1 MGTHSLTART
11 EGSSF
16 SLRKHITRIMADTAA
31 ETTTPTTEAPVAEKS
46 AEAEGVPE
54 VASNGAAEE
63 STTTNG
69 EAVKETKE
77 AETTNGSTTEETNDA
92 NEEVPAASNGTTT
105 EAEEKKEESSSEAV
119 KRKAEGETEKLN
131 EAEEKLPAE

>member
-69 EAVKETKE
+69 EAVKEKKE
-77 AETTNGSTTEETNDA
+77 A
-92 NEEVPAASNGTTT
+92 
-105 EAEEKKEESSSEAV
+105 SSSEAV
-119 KRKAEGETEKLN
+119 KRKAEGETE
-131 EAEEKLPAE
+131 EEKEEVSAEKIAKL

>member
-1 MGTHSLTART
+1 MG

-16 SLRKHITRIMADTAA
+16 SLREHKTRIMADTAA

-46 AEAEGVPE
+46 AEAEAVPE

-69 EAVKETKE
+69 EAVKETEE
-77 AETTNGSTTEETNDA
+77 AETTNGSTAEETNDA
-92 NEEVPAASNGTTT
+92 SEEVPAASNGTTSNYP
-105 EAEEKKEESSSEAV
+105 ELDVKWYHDSS
-119 KRKAEGETEKLN
+119 
-131 EAEEKLPAE
+131 P

>member
-16 SLRKHITRIMADTAA
+16 SLHEHITRITADTAA

-46 AEAEGVPE
+46 AEAEAVPE

-92 NEEVPAASNGTTT
+92 SEEVPAASN
-105 EAEEKKEESSSEAV
+105 
-119 KRKAEGETEKLN
+119 
-131 EAEEKLPAE
+131 